1 VDPLA
6 TGASRGEAVPQLVD
20 FIKANVA
27 LIVVGEGPLALSA
40 KSATQTIP
48 VFVAPGDPVDFGIV
62 SSLSRP
68 GGNLTG
74 LAMIIDADFI
84 GKWVE
89 LLKET
94 APLMPQ
100 VGFIHDSN
108 MRLPTE
114 AERIAASR
122 LKIRYVE
129 VRDLKDIDA
138 MFAGMSKKRGGVV
151 VPLQPFF
158 STHQRD
164 ITDLA
169 SRHRLPAI
177 YGVRSFV
184 DVGGLISYGLSLPDV
199 WRSSLS
205 SNPPNSNWSLTSR
218 PPKP

>member
-48 VFVAPGDPVDFGIV
+48 IVFVAAGDPVDFGIV

-74 LAMIIDADFI
+74 LVMIIDADFI

-158 STHQRD
+158 STHQHD

-169 SRHRLPAI
+169 SLRYAPADI
-177 YGVRSFV
+177 HEA
-184 DVGGLISYGLSLPDV
+184 SYPID
-199 WRSSLS
+199 R
-205 SNPPNSNWSLTSR
+205 R
-218 PPKP
+218 KPVP